1 MKLWLS
7 SLFLLALAA
16 RSDASITITTT
27 KLPAGTVGT
36 AYSAAIDTSGGCTP
50 DSWKIAHG
58 SLPTGIID
66 KLNGGTMGLTGI
78 PTIAATYSFQVEVT
92 DCQKHISEKWYKI
105 VIEAAGGHVVD
116 LSWTASTSN
125 DVVGYNVYRGPDGK
139 TWSKINISLT
149 ASTYY
154 DDSTV
159 AGGKTYYYATTAVDV
174 HGDES
179 TKSAP
184 VEAVIP

>member
-1 MKLWLS
+1 MKLKLS
-7 SLFLLALAA
+7 SLFLFALVV
-16 RSDASITITTT
+16 RSEASIKITTT
-27 KLPAGTVGT
+27 QLPSGTVGT
-36 AYSAAIDTSGGCTP
+36 AYSAAINSSGGCTP

-58 SLPTGIID
+58 RLPTGVSD
-66 KLNGGTMGLTGI
+66 KSNAGTMDLTGT
-78 PTIAATYSFQVEVT
+78 PTVAATYSFQVEVT

-139 TWSKINISLT
+139 TWSKINVSLT